1 MKNRSNQKKAGF
13 SKEKQRRYSEHTGGG
28 RAKAADTLYIYGKH
42 VVDLALERY
51 SSVLK
56 RVWVT
61 LEFSDQKLL
70 AKLRR
75 AGAVV
80 DVLNERKLPGNLS
93 REVNHQGV
101 VAAVPTSAVVQPY
114 TRFMQT
120 ASITPESCFL
130 ILSEIQDPQNVGA
143 MIRSAAA
150 FGVQAVLLPKH
161 KQAPLTGTVAKVSA
175 GMVFT
180 VPIVEIGNLNT
191 TIGDLQERGVL
202 VCGLVAAEESVS
214 LYTQDLT
221 KPLAFVVGNEAT
233 GLRQQTR
240 QVCDTLLHIPMH
252 PRCESLNASAAV
264 VASLAARAQQYTK

>member
-1 MKNRSNQKKAGF
+1 MKKWPSSNQVKPNQRH
-13 SKEKQRRYSEHTGGG
+13 SKP
-28 RAKAADTLYIYGKH
+28 DTDCYVYGKH
-42 VVDLALERY
+42 VVDLALERRPGAIRLMY
-51 SSVLK
+51 VSERL
-56 RVWVT
+56 RD
-61 LEFSDQKLL
+61 ERLL
-70 AKLRR
+70 AKVRR
-75 AGAVV
+75 AGLPVKPLDERRLPGRLPADCNHQGLVAVV
-80 DVLNERKLPGNLS
+80 DTKMLLQSYQAYWQEARVEPR
-93 REVNHQGV
+93 
-101 VAAVPTSAVVQPY
+101 
-114 TRFMQT
+114 
-120 ASITPESCFL
+120 SIFL
-130 ILSEIQDPQNVGA
+130 ILSEVQDPQNVGA
-143 MIRSAAA
+143 MIRTAAA

-191 TIGDLQERGVL
+191 TLSDLQKRGVL
-202 VCGLVAAEESVS
+202 VCGLAAAGESMS